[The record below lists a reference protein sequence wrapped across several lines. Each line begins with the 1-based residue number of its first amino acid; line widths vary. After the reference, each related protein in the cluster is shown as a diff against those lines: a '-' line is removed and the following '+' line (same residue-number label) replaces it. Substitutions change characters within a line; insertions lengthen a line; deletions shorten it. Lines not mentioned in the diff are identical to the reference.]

1 MFLYLVLS
9 FSLLIRD
16 ENYFSCKML
25 RHLHIS
31 LICDTL
37 YFVEDDSLCEMDS
50 FNDELP
56 VELAARA
63 LSEQNVFGDQSQ
75 DVVTQDHQLSEQL
88 SASSVMPV
96 LSSAAA
102 PNSAG
107 ASLPQS
113 SASAASHASA
123 TLVSNLAPVSVPGL
137 ASSIHPW
144 IYIAAL
150 PDSHSDVL
158 LTLA

>member
-1 MFLYLVLS
+1 
-9 FSLLIRD
+9 
-16 ENYFSCKML
+16 ML

-31 LICDTL
+31 LICDIL
-37 YFVEDDSLCEMDS
+37 YFAEHDSLGEMGS
-50 FNDELP
+50 FSNELP
-56 VELAARA
+56 VELVDHA
-63 LSEQNVFGDQSQ
+63 LSEQNVFGDQSP
-75 DVVTQDHQLSEQL
+75 DIVTQDHRLAEQL
-88 SASSVMPV
+88 SSSSVMPV

-102 PNSAG
+102 PSSAG

-144 IYIAAL
+144 IYIAPL